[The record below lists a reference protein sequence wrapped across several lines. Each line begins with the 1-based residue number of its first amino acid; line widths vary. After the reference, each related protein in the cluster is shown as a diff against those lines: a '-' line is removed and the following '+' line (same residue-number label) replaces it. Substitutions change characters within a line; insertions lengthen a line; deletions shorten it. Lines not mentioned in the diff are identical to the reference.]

1 MLEDPGNLATLQ
13 TNSELGSKHALA
25 AAAVQNEDDL
35 FAFFQKSILFGM
47 HRLPLPLHQGP
58 QNGNRF
64 RVGIHRLPLLRLR
77 LHSLSHAAYICFNV
91 ADVFFSNNIGFA
103 KIVLMQGFP

>member
-64 RVGIHRLPLLRLR
+64 RVGIHRLPFLRLR
-77 LHSLSHAAYICFNV
+77 LHSLSHAALY
-91 ADVFFSNNIGFA
+91 AS
-103 KIVLMQGFP
+103 M